1 LGLLKPNNN
10 GREEEMHEQSLMP
23 MFGAFGWLSIMLIVG
38 VVLRAKVGFFQ
49 KFLFPASII
58 GGLIGFVLMSVGW
71 CNIDYDTFTLFA
83 IHFFTINF
91 ISIGLTG
98 TEDAKALEGT
108 TVGKS
113 IVRGMAWMACMWMA
127 LFCFQGLIGAGIIY
141 GTNLFSEP
149 IFEGFGFLLPG
160 GFAQGPGQA
169 VALAAVWEKTFN
181 IPDAISFGLTFAAV
195 GFLFASLVGVPLAN
209 WGVRKGYTVSVAKD
223 LPKEFLTGL
232 AEEGKGADAGKLTT
246 HSATI
251 DGFAFQLAIL
261 MTVYFLTYYECLFL
275 KAVLPKAIKALAF
288 GVMFVWGMIN
298 GVIVRLILQKIGLK
312 KYIDNNVQRRITGTA
327 VDYMIVATLMAVQV
341 VAIRNYIVPITLICL
356 AGCIFTI
363 YFILFFGRRT
373 DEYSFERM
381 MALFGTCTGTAASGL
396 LLLRIVDPDFKTPVA
411 AEVGLMNVFLLL
423 FFYLSFVLYPL
434 PKVGMTVGIAT
445 LAVSGVIALILLKV
459 LKLIKKPAW

>member
-1 LGLLKPNNN
+1 
-10 GREEEMHEQSLMP
+10 MHEQSIMP

-58 GGLIGFVLMSVGW
+58 GGLIGFILMSVGW

-98 TEDAKALEGT
+98 TEDAKALDGT

-113 IVRGMAWMACMWMA
+113 IVRGMAWMACMWA
-127 LFCFQGLIGAGIIY
+127 AIFCFQGLIGAGIIY

-149 IFEGFGFLLPG
+149 IYEGLGFLFPS

-169 VALAAVWEKTFN
+169 VALAAVWEKAFK

-195 GFLFASLVGVPLAN
+195 GFLWASLVGVPLAN

-223 LPKEFLTGL
+223 LPRDFLTGL

-275 KAVLPKAIKALAF
+275 KAVLPKAIKAMAF
-288 GVMFVWGMIN
+288 GLMFLWGMIN

-327 VDYMIVATLMAVQV
+327 VDYMIVATLMAVQLA
-341 VAIRNYIVPITLICL
+341 AIWNYIVPITLICL
-356 AGCIFTI
+356 VGGIFTT
-363 YFILFFGRRT
+363 YFIVYLGRRT
-373 DEYSFERM
+373 GEYSYERM
-381 MALFGTCTGTAASGL
+381 MALFGTSTGTAASGL

-411 AEVGLMNVFLLL
+411 AEVGLMNVFLMLL
-423 FFYLSFVLYPL
+423 IYLSFVFYPL
-434 PKVGMTVGIAT
+434 PKLGMTVGLAT
-445 LAVSGVIALILLKV
+445 AAVTGVVALILLKV
-459 LKLIKKPAW
+459 LKLIKKPSW

>member
-1 LGLLKPNNN
+1 
-10 GREEEMHEQSLMP
+10 MFEQSLMP
-23 MFGAFGWLSIMLIVG
+23 MFGAFGWLSIMLLVG
-38 VVLRAKVGFFQ
+38 VVLRAKVVFFQ

-58 GGLIGFVLMSVGW
+58 GGLIGFILMSVGW

-113 IVRGMAWMACMWMA
+113 IVRGMAWMACLWAA
-127 LFCFQGLIGAGIIY
+127 LFCLQGLIGAGIIY

-149 IFEGFGFLLPG
+149 IFEGLGFLLPS

-169 VALAAVWEKTFN
+169 VALATVWEKAFN
-181 IPDAISFGLTFAAV
+181 IPSAISFGLTFAAV
-195 GFLFASLVGVPLAN
+195 GFLVASLVGVPLAN
-209 WGVRKGYTVSVAKD
+209 WGVRRGIPVSVAKD

-261 MTVYFLTYYECLFL
+261 MTVYFVTYYECLLL
-275 KAVLPKAIKALAF
+275 KAVLPKAIKAIAF
-288 GVMFVWGMIN
+288 GLMFLWGMIN
-298 GVIVRLILQKIGLK
+298 GVIVRLILQKVGLK
-312 KYIDNNVQRRITGTA
+312 KYVDNNVQRRITGTA

-341 VAIRNYIVPITLICL
+341 AAIWTYIVPITLISL
-356 AGCIFTI
+356 AGALFTF
-363 YFILFFGRRT
+363 YYILYFGRRAG
-373 DEYSFERM
+373 EYSFERM
-381 MALFGTCTGTAASGL
+381 MALFGTSTGTAASGL

-411 AEVGLMNVFLLL
+411 AEVGLMNVFLMLL
-423 FFYLSFVLYPL
+423 LYLSFVLFPL
-434 PKVGMTVGIAT
+434 PKLGMSVGLIT
-445 LAVSGVIALILLKV
+445 LAVSALIALILLHV
-459 LKLIKKPAW
+459 LKLVKKPAW